1 MYLDAFYVQLPFKQ
15 DPTMSSYS
23 PALKGNVFLR
33 RMDVWTKIAVNWP
46 KLPQFIKKRRPH
58 EINMEERRSAEKGDV
73 SFMKAAIFIAV
84 TKF

>member
-33 RMDVWTKIAVNWP
+33 RMDVWTKIAVN
-46 KLPQFIKKRRPH
+46 
-58 EINMEERRSAEKGDV
+58 
-73 SFMKAAIFIAV
+73 
-84 TKF
+84 